1 MKIFQGIGLCNGI
14 LTLARERREGGA
26 VILDVSGKC
35 GLVGEILLENWD
47 GGRVGEI
54 ILF

>member
-1 MKIFQGIGLCNGI
+1 MQWDTYIGKGK
-14 LTLARERREGGA
+14 EGGGGA
-26 VILDVSGKC
+26 VIVDVSGKC